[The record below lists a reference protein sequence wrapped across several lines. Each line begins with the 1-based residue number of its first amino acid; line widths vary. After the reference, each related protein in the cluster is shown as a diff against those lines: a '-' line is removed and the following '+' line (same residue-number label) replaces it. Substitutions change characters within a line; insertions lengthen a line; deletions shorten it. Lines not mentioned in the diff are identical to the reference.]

1 MKPVQIEV
9 IAPVL
14 QGYGL
19 CKTCELLLDKAD
31 LDGGPVARV
40 LDEYPQDWV
49 EDYRR
54 LSDWLADLS
63 ARYGERI
70 LIKVIDPQ
78 SLVGFFKCLRY
89 RVRRYPAFI
98 IEGQK
103 RLIGWDRET
112 LETALQS
119 QVAADWKARR
129 TE

>member
-1 MKPVQIEV
+1 VKPVQIEV

-19 CKTCELLLDKAD
+19 CKTCELLFDKAD
-31 LDGGPVARV
+31 LDGGPVARI
-40 LDEYPQDWV
+40 LDEYPQDWM

-70 LIKVIDPQ
+70 LIEVIDPQ

-89 RVRRYPAFI
+89 RVRLPCSL
-98 IEGQK
+98 K
-103 RLIGWDRET
+103 RPQTGKQDAQNESQPRHSRRCA
-112 LETALQS
+112 ETAS
-119 QVAADWKARR
+119 RGPRR
-129 TE
+129 R

>member
-1 MKPVQIEV
+1 MKPVQVEV

-19 CKTCELLLDKAD
+19 CNTCELLFGEANLDN
-31 LDGGPVARV
+31 GPVERG
-40 LDEYPQDWV
+40 LNEYPPDWV
-49 EDYRR
+49 EDYVR

-63 ARYGERI
+63 AQYGKRI

-78 SLVGFFKCLRY
+78 SLAGFFKCLRY

-98 IEGQK
+98 IQGQK
-103 RLIGWDRET
+103 LIGWDREV

-119 QVAADWKARR
+119 QI
-129 TE
+129 T